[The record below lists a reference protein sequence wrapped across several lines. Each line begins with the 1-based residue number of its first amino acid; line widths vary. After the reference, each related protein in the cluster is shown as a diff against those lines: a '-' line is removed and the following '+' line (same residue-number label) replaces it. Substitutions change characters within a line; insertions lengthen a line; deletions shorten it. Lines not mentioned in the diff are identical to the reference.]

1 MAVINLVYAIWQ
13 TVVFIIAIIITANAG
28 IQYKKKKTTVAK
40 HLYIAFIIFTLAAL
54 FQCSPTVVK
63 YIQSDIVAFD
73 YMTNINWIDTYII
86 TVWDGYQLA
95 YYFLALGVY
104 FLYLFSMDLI
114 FEEGTKK
121 AARIVPAFFIPV
133 FVVYG
138 MFLKPWVQSLIPG
151 DGELESILT
160 GIDVWIGLYII
171 ILMIPLIVDSARVI
185 RTLES
190 GDSMKVRFA
199 FLIVFATSLIIMIIC
214 FVVESFVGTTPNAF
228 SFVAWLFAVSALVFS
243 YMGLYR
249 KR

>member
-1 MAVINLVYAIWQ
+1 MAVIDLVYAIWQ
-13 TVVFIIAIIITANAG
+13 TAVFVIAIIITINAG
-28 IQYKKKKTTVAK
+28 IQYRKKGTTVAK

-63 YIQSDIVAFD
+63 YVQSVYPFD
-73 YMTNINWIDTYII
+73 FLTGISWVDTYII
-86 TVWDGYQLA
+86 EVWSGYQLA

-104 FLYLFSMDLI
+104 FLYLFSTDLI
-114 FEEGTKK
+114 FEEGTRKG
-121 AARIVPAFFIPV
+121 ARTIPAFFIPV
-133 FVVYG
+133 FVIYG

-151 DGELESILT
+151 DGEIESILT

-185 RTLES
+185 RALGT
-190 GDSMKVRFA
+190 GDPMKTRFIL
-199 FLIVFATSLIIMIIC
+199 LIIFASSLIAMIIC
-214 FVVESFVGTTPNAF
+214 FVVESFVGPTPNAF
-228 SFVAWLFAVSALVFS
+228 SFSAWVFAVLALFFS

>member
-1 MAVINLVYAIWQ
+1 MAVIDLVYAIWQ
-13 TVVFIIAIIITANAG
+13 TVVFIISIIITVNAG

-63 YIQSDIVAFD
+63 YIQSVWPFD
-73 YMTNINWIDTYII
+73 YMSGIPWVDNYII

-104 FLYLFSMDLI
+104 FLYLFSLDLI

-121 AARIVPAFFIPV
+121 AARFVPSIFIPI

-138 MFLKPWVQSLIPG
+138 MFLRTWVQSLIPG
-151 DGELESILT
+151 EGELENILT

-199 FLIVFATSLIIMIIC
+199 FLIVFAASLIIMIVC

-228 SFVAWLFAVSALVFS
+228 SFVAWLFAVSALAFS